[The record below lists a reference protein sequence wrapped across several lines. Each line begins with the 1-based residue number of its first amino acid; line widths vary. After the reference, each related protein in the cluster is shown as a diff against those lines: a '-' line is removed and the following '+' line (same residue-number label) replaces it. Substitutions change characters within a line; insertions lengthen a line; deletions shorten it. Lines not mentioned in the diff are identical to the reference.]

1 MKKLF
6 NLRNIFLSASLIMVI
21 ACATKSS
28 LNLPGIINPT
38 YSSYMIHDERG
49 YDVSFQISDD
59 KVEPVGIIINHIQQK
74 ISPEQKN
81 GLHYKV
87 NVIAQSRKIS
97 GFRAE
102 GSKRPDGIIFKV
114 GDTYY
119 VKTVDFKRK

>member
-6 NLRNIFLSASLIMVI
+6 NLRNIFLIAAAMTLISCTSKPSVH
-21 ACATKSS
+21 
-28 LNLPGIINPT
+28 LPNIINPT

-59 KVEPVGIIINHIQQK
+59 SVEPVGIILNHIQQK
-74 ISPEQKN
+74 IYPEQKN